1 MGIDDKACLRKGGTR
16 RSSHFIGV
24 TQVSTWCQA
33 TGLPGHPAEILARM
47 IRALANV
54 VSGRRSKWVVIAVWV
69 AILAALAPQG
79 MTLSKVTTDETATP
93 ESLPS
98 DAQSAEVA
106 KTLRERFPDGDPLLA
121 LAVYRRAGGLNDRDN
136 AKIAADAAAIGKLD
150 GVARVLAPV
159 GPLASPGL
167 VSKDGSVAVTA
178 IPLTSPDSDER
189 TDTIKAIRG
198 ITGTKAIGLQTH
210 VTGAAALQS
219 DLTTTLQSTDASL
232 LIATALLVLILL
244 IAIYRAPLM
253 ALLPLIVVGVS
264 YTIAQGIVHIGANAA
279 DTTIDRTAVT
289 LLAILMFGAG
299 TDYCLLMVSRYTS
312 ELRSREDKHEALR
325 AAYVRAAPAIAAS
338 GLVVAG
344 ALLTLLFASLHSNRI
359 FGPVNAVGILVGLV
373 ASLTLLPAL
382 LTVFGRAGF
391 WPSGKL
397 VRVAAPPEPPR
408 LLSGLRPLP
417 DFSALMK
424 DAHPTI
430 RQRDGIWRRVGEA
443 ALKRPAVTLVACLA
457 LLGVCA
463 LGVTTYTEDVNEVGQ
478 FRKATDSTDGFK
490 VLASGFPAGTLYP
503 NTVLLERTD
512 GPVRPADV
520 ARVQAAVKS
529 VPGVAQVSAPTG
541 QSTDRR
547 ATTFAVTFVDDPFG
561 DPALARVK
569 VVREKIAAAAPPGA
583 TAKLG
588 DGSALRVDYKD
599 AASADQRTVIPLVL
613 LVIGLTLVIL
623 LRALVAPLY
632 LLASVLISFFAT
644 LGISL
649 VVFDKVFGETTVDPE
664 YPFLAFVFLVALGV
678 DYNIFLMDR
687 VREEAHRHGTKEG
700 ALRALIATGPVITSA
715 GLILAGTFAV
725 LMTLPLDILLE
736 LGFTV
741 ALGVLLDTFL
751 VRTLM
756 VPSIV
761 ALVGDASWWP
771 AKLRPPDDEPQSPPR
786 APVVPAPAQGGVHRG
801 LGALPD
807 LGPPGSQ

>member
-1 MGIDDKACLRKGGTR
+1 M
-16 RSSHFIGV
+16 
-24 TQVSTWCQA
+24 
-33 TGLPGHPAEILARM
+33 
-47 IRALANV
+47 LANV
-54 VSGRRSKWVVIAVWV
+54 VSGRRSKWVVIGVWV
-69 AILAALAPQG
+69 VLLVALAPKG
-79 MTLSKVTTDETATP
+79 MTLSKVTTDETATA

-98 DAQSAEVA
+98 DSQSHEVSE
-106 KTLRERFPDGDPLLA
+106 TLQKRFPDGDPLLA
-121 LAVYRRAGGLNDRDN
+121 IGVYKRSGGLSQADK
-136 AKIAADAAAIGKLD
+136 AKIGADAATIAKIE
-150 GVARVLAPV
+150 GVARVLSPV
-159 GPLASPGL
+159 GVTPAPGL
-167 VSKDGSVAVTA
+167 LSRDGSVAFLAV
-178 IPLTSPDSDER
+178 PLTSRSSDDR
-189 TDTIKAIRG
+189 TDVIKEIRKIAAEG
-198 ITGTKAIGLQTH
+198 SNGLQTH
-210 VTGAAALQS
+210 VTGPGALQS

-232 LIATALLVLILL
+232 LIATALLVLLL
-244 IAIYRAPLM
+244 LLAIYRAPLM

-264 YTIAQGIVHIGANAA
+264 YTIAQGVVHIGADAA

-312 ELRSREDKHEALR
+312 ELRENEDKHEALR
-325 AAYVRAAPAIAAS
+325 RAYERAAPAIAAS

-344 ALLTLLFASLHSNRI
+344 ALLMLLFASLHSNRI
-359 FGPVNAVGILVGLV
+359 FGPVTAVGILIGLA

-382 LTVFGRAGF
+382 LTIFGRTGF

-443 ALKRPAVTLVACLA
+443 ALKRPALTLVACLA

-478 FRKATDSTDGFK
+478 FRKSTDSTDGFK

-503 NTVLLERTD
+503 NTVLVERGD
-512 GPVRPADV
+512 GPVAPADV
-520 ARVQAAVKS
+520 ARLQAAVKS
-529 VPGVAQVSAPTG
+529 VPGVAQVSDPTA
-541 QSTDRR
+541 QSTDKR

-569 VVREKIAAAAPPGA
+569 VVREKIAAAAPPGT
-583 TAKLG
+583 TARLG
-588 DGSALRVDYKD
+588 DGSALRLDYKE

>member
-1 MGIDDKACLRKGGTR
+1 
-16 RSSHFIGV
+16 
-24 TQVSTWCQA
+24 
-33 TGLPGHPAEILARM
+33 M

-69 AILAALAPQG
+69 AILVALAPQG
-79 MTLSKVTTDETATP
+79 MTLSKVTTDETATA

-98 DAQSAEVA
+98 DSQSAEVA

-121 LAVYRRAGGLNDRDN
+121 LAVYRRATGLSAADN
-136 AKIAADAAAIGKLD
+136 AKIAADAAAIAKVD
-150 GVARVLAPV
+150 GVGRVIAPV
-159 GPLASPGL
+159 GPLAPADL
-167 VSKDGSVAVTA
+167 VSHDGRVAFTA
-178 IPLTSPDSDER
+178 VPLKSTDSDER
-189 TDTIKAIRG
+189 TDAIKAIRK
-198 ITGTKAIGLQTH
+198 ITDAGASGLQVH

-232 LIATALLVLILL
+232 LIVTALLVLILL

-253 ALLPLIVVGVS
+253 ALLPLIVVGIS
-264 YTIAQGIVHIGANAA
+264 YTIAQGIVHLGADAA

-312 ELRSREDKHEALR
+312 ELRQTDDKHEALR
-325 AAYVRAAPAIAAS
+325 RAYVRAAPAIAAS

-344 ALLTLLFASLHSNRI
+344 ALLVLLFASLHSNRI
-359 FGPVNAVGILVGLV
+359 FGPVNAVGILVGLA

-391 WPSGKL
+391 WPSSKL
-397 VRVAAPPEPPR
+397 VRVAAPAEPPR
-408 LLSGLRPLP
+408 LLSGLQPLP
-417 DFSALMK
+417 DFRALMA
-424 DAHPTI
+424 DAHPNI
-430 RQRDGIWRRVGEA
+430 RQRDGVWRRVGEA
-443 ALKRPAVTLVACLA
+443 ALRRPWVTLVSCLV

-463 LGVTTYTEDVNEVGQ
+463 LGVTTYKEEVDVVGM
-478 FRKATDSTDGFK
+478 FRKDTDSTDGFK
-490 VLASGFPAGTLYP
+490 VLSTGFPKGTLYP
-503 NTVLLERTD
+503 NTVLVERH
-512 GPVRPADV
+512 GAPLQPPDV
-520 ARVQAAVKS
+520 AAVQAAVKA
-529 VPGVAQVSAPTG
+529 VPGVAAVSDPTA
-541 QSTDRR
+541 QSSDKR
-547 ATTFAVTFVDDPFG
+547 AATFAATFADDPFG
-561 DPALARVK
+561 QPALDRVQT
-569 VVREKIAAAAPPGA
+569 VRDKIAAAAPPGV

-588 DGSALRVDYKD
+588 DGSALRADYGD
-599 AASADQRTVIPLVL
+599 AASSDQSTVIPLVL
-613 LVIGLTLVIL
+613 LVIGLTLIVL

-632 LLASVLISFFAT
+632 LLATVLVSFFAT

-649 VVFDKVFGETTVDPE
+649 VVFDKVFGEARVDPA
-664 YPFLAFVFLVALGV
+664 YPFFAFVFLVALGV

-687 VREEAHRHGTKEG
+687 VREESRTHGTKEG
-700 ALRALIATGPVITSA
+700 ALRALVATGPVITSA

-761 ALVGDASWWP
+761 KIVGEASWWP
-771 AKLRPPDDEPQSPPR
+771 AKLRPPAASPPPA
-786 APVVPAPAQGGVHRG
+786 APTPTG
-801 LGALPD
+801 LGPLPD
-807 LGPPGSQ
+807 FRPPGQ

>member
-1 MGIDDKACLRKGGTR
+1 
-16 RSSHFIGV
+16 
-24 TQVSTWCQA
+24 
-33 TGLPGHPAEILARM
+33 M
-47 IRALANV
+47 IRGLANV
-54 VSGRRSKWVVIAVWV
+54 VSGRRSKWVVIGVWIV
-69 AILAALAPQG
+69 VLAALAPQG
-79 MTLSKVTTDETATP
+79 MTLSKVTTDETATA

-98 DAQSAEVA
+98 DSQSAEVA
-106 KTLRERFPDGDPLLA
+106 KTLRDRFPDGDPLLA
-121 LAVYRRAGGLNDRDN
+121 LAVYRRATGLTSADND
-136 AKIAADAAAIGKLD
+136 KIAADAGGIQKVE
-150 GVARVLAPV
+150 GVGRVIAPV
-159 GPLASPGL
+159 GPLAPAEL
-167 VSKDGSVAVTA
+167 VSRDGRVAFTA
-178 IPLTSPDSDER
+178 IPLKSTDSDAR
-189 TDTIKAIRG
+189 TDAIKAIRK
-198 ITGTKAIGLQTH
+198 ITGSGQGALQVH
-210 VTGAAALQS
+210 LTGAAALQS

-244 IAIYRAPLM
+244 IVIYRAPLM

-264 YTIAQGIVHIGANAA
+264 YTIAQGLVHIGASAA

-312 ELRSREDKHEALR
+312 ELREHEDKHEALR
-325 AAYVRAAPAIAAS
+325 RAYVRAAPAIAAS
-338 GLVVAG
+338 GLVVGG
-344 ALLTLLFASLHSNRI
+344 ALLVLLSASLHSNRI
-359 FGPVNAVGILVGLV
+359 FGPVNAAGILVGLC

-382 LTVFGRAGF
+382 LTVFGRTGF
-391 WPSGKL
+391 WPSRKL

-443 ALKRPAVTLVACLA
+443 ALKRPALTLVACLA

-478 FRKATDSTDGFK
+478 FRKSTDSTDGFK

-503 NTVLLERTD
+503 NTVLVDRGAGGTPLQ
-512 GPVRPADV
+512 PADV
-520 ARVQAAVKS
+520 ARVQAAARS
-529 VPGVAQVSAPTG
+529 VPGVAAVSDPTA
-541 QSTDRR
+541 QSKDKG
-547 ATTFAVTFVDDPFG
+547 AATFAVTFVDDPFG
-561 DPALARVK
+561 DPALDRVG
-569 VVREKIAAAAPPGA
+569 VVRDRIAAAAPPGVS
-583 TAKLG
+583 AKMG
-588 DGSALRVDYKD
+588 DGSALRVDYKE
-599 AASADQRTVIPLVL
+599 AASSDQKTVIPLIL
-613 LVIGLTLVIL
+613 LVIGLTLVLL
-623 LRALVAPLY
+623 LRALAAPFY
-632 LLASVLISFFAT
+632 LLVTVLISFFAT

-649 VVFDKVFGETTVDPE
+649 VVFDKVFGEATVDPE

-687 VREEAHRHGTKEG
+687 VREEARRHGTPQG

-761 ALVGDASWWP
+761 KLVGDASWWP
-771 AKLRPPDDEPQSPPR
+771 AKLRPPSEPPAPRSPVSPV
-786 APVVPAPAQGGVHRG
+786 APVVPQPASPAAPG
-801 LGALPD
+801 LGPLPD
-807 LGPPGSQ
+807 FRRPGQ

>member
-1 MGIDDKACLRKGGTR
+1 M
-16 RSSHFIGV
+16 
-24 TQVSTWCQA
+24 QVSFECQVA
-33 TGLPGHPAEILARM
+33 GLRGRPAEILARM
-47 IRALANV
+47 IGALAKV
-54 VSGRRSKWVVIAVWV
+54 VSGRRSKWVVIAVWAAV
-69 AILAALAPQG
+69 LVALAPQG
-79 MTLSKVTTDETATP
+79 MTLSKVTTDETATA

-98 DAQSAEVA
+98 DSQSAEVA
-106 KTLRERFPDGDPLLA
+106 KTLRDRFPDGDPLLA

-167 VSKDGSVAVTA
+167 KSRDGKVAFIA
-178 IPLTSPDSDER
+178 IPLKSTDSDER
-189 TDTIKAIRG
+189 TDAIKAIRK
-198 ITGTKAIGLQTH
+198 ITGTPQGGLQVH
-210 VTGAAALQS
+210 LTGAAALQS

-232 LIATALLVLILL
+232 LIATALLVLVLL

-264 YTIAQGIVHIGANAA
+264 YTIAQGIVHIGADAA
-279 DTTIDRTAVT
+279 NTTIDRTAVT

-312 ELRSREDKHEALR
+312 ELREHEDKHEALR
-325 AAYVRAAPAIAAS
+325 RAYVRAAPAIAAS

-344 ALLTLLFASLHSNRI
+344 ALMMLLFASLHSNRI
-359 FGPVNAVGILVGLV
+359 FGPVNAVGILVGLA

-382 LTVFGRAGF
+382 LAVFGRAGF

-397 VRVAAPPEPPR
+397 VRVAAPAEPPR
-408 LLSGLRPLP
+408 LLSGLQPLP
-417 DFSALMK
+417 DFRALMA
-424 DAHPTI
+424 DAHPNI

-443 ALKRPAVTLVACLA
+443 ALKRPWVTFVSCLL

-463 LGVTTYTEDVNEVGQ
+463 LGVTTYKVEVDVVGM
-478 FRKATDSTDGFK
+478 FRKDTDSTDGFK
-490 VLASGFPAGTLYP
+490 VLSTGFPKGALYP
-503 NTVLLERTD
+503 NTVLVDRRD
-512 GPVRPADV
+512 GPLRPDDTA
-520 ARVQAAVKS
+520 AVQAVVKA
-529 VPGVAQVSAPTG
+529 VPGVAAVSEPTA
-541 QSTDRR
+541 QSSDKR
-547 ATTFAVTFVDDPFG
+547 AATFAATFVDDPFG
-561 DPALARVK
+561 QPALDRVR
-569 VVREKIAAAAPPGA
+569 VMREKISAAAPPGV
-583 TAKLG
+583 TAQLG
-588 DGSALRVDYKD
+588 GGSALRADYGD
-599 AASADQRTVIPLVL
+599 AASSDQSTVIPLVL
-613 LVIGLTLVIL
+613 LVIGLTLVVL

-632 LLASVLISFFAT
+632 LLATVLVSFFAT

-649 VVFDKVFGETTVDPE
+649 VVFDKVFGEPRVDPA
-664 YPFLAFVFLVALGV
+664 YPFFAFVFLVALGV

-687 VREEAHRHGTKEG
+687 VREEARRHGTKEG
-700 ALRALIATGPVITSA
+700 ALRALVATGPVITSA

-761 ALVGDASWWP
+761 KIVGDASWWP
-771 AKLRPPDDEPQSPPR
+771 AKLRPPEEEPPAPR
-786 APVVPAPAQGGVHRG
+786 APAGPVPPPPVAGPPPSAGPPPPPG
-801 LGALPD
+801 LGPLPD
-807 LGPPGSQ
+807 FRRPGQ

>member
-1 MGIDDKACLRKGGTR
+1 
-16 RSSHFIGV
+16 
-24 TQVSTWCQA
+24 
-33 TGLPGHPAEILARM
+33 M

-98 DAQSAEVA
+98 DSQSAEVA

-121 LAVYRRAGGLNDRDN
+121 LAVYRRAGGLNKLDD
-136 AKIAADAAAIGKLD
+136 AKIGVDAARIAKL
-150 GVARVLAPV
+150 GGIAQVLVPV
-159 GPLASPGL
+159 GPLAPPGL
-167 VSKDGSVAVTA
+167 VSRDGSVAFTA
-178 IPLTSPDSDER
+178 IPLTSTDSDSR
-189 TDTIKAIRG
+189 TNTIKAIRK
-198 ITGTKAIGLQTH
+198 ITDTRSAGLQVH

-264 YTIAQGIVHIGANAA
+264 YTIAEGIVHLGADAA
-279 DTTIDRTAVT
+279 STTIDRTAVT

-312 ELRSREDKHEALR
+312 ELRQHEDKHEALR
-325 AAYVRAAPAIAAS
+325 RAYVRAAPAIAAS

-344 ALLTLLFASLHSNRI
+344 ALMMLLFASLHSNRI
-359 FGPVNAVGILVGLV
+359 FGPVNAAGILVGLA

-391 WPSGKL
+391 WPSRSL
-397 VRVAAPPEPPR
+397 VRVAAPAEPPR

-417 DFSALMK
+417 DFRALMA
-424 DAHPTI
+424 DAHPNI

-443 ALKRPAVTLVACLA
+443 ALKRPWVTLVACLV

-463 LGVTTYTEDVNEVGQ
+463 LGVTTYKEEVDVVGM
-478 FRKATDSTDGFK
+478 FRKTTDSTEGFK
-490 VLASGFPAGTLYP
+490 VLSTGFPKGTLYP
-503 NTVLLERTD
+503 NTVLVERANA
-512 GPVRPADV
+512 PLQPADV
-520 ARVQAAVKS
+520 AAEQAVVKS
-529 VPGVAQVSAPTG
+529 VPGVAAVSGPTA
-541 QSTDRR
+541 QSKDKR
-547 ATTFAVTFVDDPFG
+547 AATFAATFADDPFG
-561 DPALARVK
+561 QPALDRVR
-569 VVREKIAAAAPPGA
+569 VVRAKIAAAAPPGV
-583 TAKLG
+583 TAQLG
-588 DGSALRVDYKD
+588 DGSALRADYGD
-599 AASADQRTVIPLVL
+599 AASSDQSTVIPLVL
-613 LVIGLTLVIL
+613 LVIGLTLVVL

-632 LLASVLISFFAT
+632 LLATVLVSFFAT

-649 VVFDKVFGETTVDPE
+649 VVFDKVFGEPRVDPA
-664 YPFLAFVFLVALGV
+664 YPFFAFVFLVALGV

-687 VREEAHRHGTKEG
+687 VREEAREHGTKAG
-700 ALRALIATGPVITSA
+700 ALRALVATGPVITSA

-761 ALVGDASWWP
+761 KIVGDASWWP
-771 AKLRPPDDEPQSPPR
+771 AKLRPAE
-786 APVVPAPAQGGVHRG
+786 
-801 LGALPD
+801 
-807 LGPPGSQ
+807 